1 MPNHLAHETS
11 PYLLQHA
18 DNPVDWWPWSTA
30 AFEEAR
36 RGGVPVLFSGGYR
49 ACRGAVNSST
59 EWWVRRD
66 VAGTTRPEP
75 RTHGEPPAR
84 QVGDGRIRVSAPRG
98 RRRASWRQR
107 RLSRAPGSGWNGS

>member
-36 RGGVPVLFSGGYR
+36 RGGVPVLFSGG
-49 ACRGAVNSST
+49 AQGLPVVSIAEHNQVALNWRGSKKFLN
-59 EWWVRRD
+59 
-66 VAGTTRPEP
+66 G
-75 RTHGEPPAR
+75 HAR
-84 QVGDGRIRVSAPRG
+84 
-98 RRRASWRQR
+98 
-107 RLSRAPGSGWNGS
+107 